1 MPFVATVLFPV
12 APLASWNVT
21 PAPEIVSAPELLLT
35 TKITVP
41 VGKVT
46 EAFVGTVSV
55 AVDPLVM

>member
-1 MPFVATVLFPV
+1 
-12 APLASWNVT
+12 VT